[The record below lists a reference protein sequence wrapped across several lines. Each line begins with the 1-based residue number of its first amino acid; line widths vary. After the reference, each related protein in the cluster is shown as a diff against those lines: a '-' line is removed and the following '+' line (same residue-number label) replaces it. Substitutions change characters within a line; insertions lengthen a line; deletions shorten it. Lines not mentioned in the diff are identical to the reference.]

1 LSLSFFDIQ
10 IGYNNQLFDIESGN
24 DVVQFG
30 YSDSLYVIPLF
41 IILIIYSIYFICKQ
55 TKKPI
60 CLSDINRDAS
70 NNFRTTDIISG
81 GQRSTMGYLIP
92 CYLGIAVAYLL
103 TTQITSISIKSCS
116 KILAATHAHVIFCWN
131 FILCC

>member
-30 YSDSLYVIPLF
+30 YSDSLTYVIPLF

-60 CLSDINRDAS
+60 CCLSDINRDAS
-70 NNFRTTDIISG
+70 NNFRTTDIFQEDSVQPRVFNSAI
-81 GQRSTMGYLIP
+81 
-92 CYLGIAVAYLL
+92 
-103 TTQITSISIKSCS
+103 
-116 KILAATHAHVIFCWN
+116 
-131 FILCC
+131 